1 MAIAP
6 ESVATSMPETI
17 ENRPLENRISSPSE
31 QDDNIAT
38 GDANRTNSL
47 LKAAVIGTGMI
58 SKQHLSFL
66 QGCDRANLVGVCDL
80 SPAAV
85 DYAVETFGAK
95 TGYADYREMLAQERP
110 DVVHILTP
118 PHTHLP
124 IATDCLRAGAHVIC
138 EKPVAPTYAEFKDL
152 WQISRECDRYLIED
166 HNYRFN
172 GPVRE
177 LQALIDDGTLGTVQ
191 EVEIRMALDLRSG
204 GRYADENMPSPI
216 HKMPA
221 GVIHDFITHL
231 SYLLLSLM
239 PESDGDPD
247 RVSVAWSNH
256 GGGDLFKFDDL
267 DALVIAGQAHGR
279 IRFSSYT
286 APDCFSIMVRGDRG
300 YAETD
305 LFQPYLRCVV
315 PRSVGKQLSPLVNHF
330 ASGWELMSAS
340 FRNFRSKI
348 MQRNAYDGLHYLLG
362 DTYEAISQGQAPRIG
377 FEDMARTSRLVEA
390 LLAEENRL

>member
-1 MAIAP
+1 MTA
-6 ESVATSMPETI
+6 V
-17 ENRPLENRISSPSE
+17 
-31 QDDNIAT
+31 
-38 GDANRTNSL
+38 
-47 LKAAVIGTGMI
+47 LKSAVIGTGVI

-66 QGCDRANLVGVCDL
+66 RDCDRSNIVGVCDL
-80 SPAAV
+80 SPAAAN
-85 DYAVETFGAK
+85 YAVDTFHAAAAY
-95 TGYADYREMLAQERP
+95 TDYQQMLKAEKP

-118 PHTHLP
+118 PQTHLP

-138 EKPVAPTYAEFKDL
+138 EKPVAPTYNEFKNL
-152 WQISRECDRYLIED
+152 WQISRECDRFLIED

-172 GPVRE
+172 GPVRAI
-177 LQALIDDGTLGTVQ
+177 QALIDDGTLGTVQ

-231 SYLLLSLM
+231 SYLLLSFM
-239 PESDGDPD
+239 PEASPAKGTDQGFD
-247 RVSVAWSNH
+247 RVSAAWSNH
-256 GGGDLFKFDDL
+256 GGGSLFKYDDL

-286 APDCFSIMVRGDRG
+286 SPDCFSITVRGDRG

-330 ASGWELMSAS
+330 VSGWELMNAS
-340 FRNFRSKI
+340 VRNFRSKI

-362 DTYEAISQGQAPRIG
+362 QTYEALSAGQAPPIG
-377 FEDMARTSRLVEA
+377 FDDMARTSRLVEA

>member
-1 MAIAP
+1 
-6 ESVATSMPETI
+6 MP
-17 ENRPLENRISSPSE
+17 
-31 QDDNIAT
+31 AV
-38 GDANRTNSL
+38 
-47 LKAAVIGTGMI
+47 LKSAVIGTGVI

-66 QGCDRANLVGVCDL
+66 QASQRANIVGVCDL

-85 DYAVETFGAK
+85 NYAVDTFQAAAAYTDYAQMLEEAK
-95 TGYADYREMLAQERP
+95 P

-118 PHTHLP
+118 PATHLP

-138 EKPVAPTYAEFKDL
+138 EKPVAPSFNEFKDL
-152 WQISRECDRYLIED
+152 WQISRECDRFLIED

-172 GPVRE
+172 SPVRAIQE
-177 LQALIDDGTLGTVQ
+177 LVDDGTLGKIQ

-231 SYLLLSLM
+231 SYLLLSFL
-239 PESDGDPD
+239 PEVDSGDGFE
-247 RVSVAWSNH
+247 RVSAAWSNH
-256 GGGDLFKFDDL
+256 GGGDLFKYDDL
-267 DALVIAGQAHGR
+267 DALVIGGQAHGR

-286 APDCFSIMVRGDRG
+286 SPDCFSITVRGDRG

-315 PRSVGKQLSPLVNHF
+315 PRSGGKQLSPLVNHF
-330 ASGWELMSAS
+330 ANGWELMSAS
-340 FRNFRSKI
+340 ARNFRNKI
-348 MQRNAYDGLHYLLG
+348 MQKTPYEGLHYLLG
-362 DTYEAISQGQAPRIG
+362 QTYDALSEGQAPPISYD
-377 FEDMARTSRLVEA
+377 DMARTSRLVEA
-390 LLAEENRL
+390 LLAQENRL

>member
-1 MAIAP
+1 
-6 ESVATSMPETI
+6 MPTV
-17 ENRPLENRISSPSE
+17 
-31 QDDNIAT
+31 
-38 GDANRTNSL
+38 
-47 LKAAVIGTGMI
+47 LKSAVIGTGVI

-66 QGCDRANLVGVCDL
+66 QACDRSNLVGVCDL

-85 DYAVETFGAK
+85 DYAVETFQAAAAY
-95 TGYADYREMLAQERP
+95 TDYTQMLAREKP

-118 PHTHLP
+118 PQTHLS
-124 IATDCLRAGAHVIC
+124 IAADCLRAGAHVIC
-138 EKPVAPTYAEFKDL
+138 EKPVAPTYPEFKDL
-152 WQISRECDRYLIED
+152 WQISRECDRFLIED

-172 GPVRE
+172 APVRAI
-177 LQALIDDGTLGTVQ
+177 QALIDDGTLGEVQ

-204 GRYADENMPSPI
+204 GRYADENLPNAI

-239 PESDGDPD
+239 PETTAQNGFD
-247 RVSVAWSNH
+247 RVSAAWSNH
-256 GGGDLFKFDDL
+256 GGGDLFKYDDL

-286 APDCFSIMVRGDRG
+286 APDCFAITVRGSRG

-330 ASGWELMSAS
+330 VGGWELMSAS
-340 FRNFRSKI
+340 VRNFRSKI
-348 MQRNAYDGLHYLLG
+348 MQRNAYDGLHYLL
-362 DTYEAISQGQAPRIG
+362 DKTYDALSVDQAPPIG

-390 LLAEENRL
+390 LLAQENRL

>member
-1 MAIAP
+1 MAA
-6 ESVATSMPETI
+6 V
-17 ENRPLENRISSPSE
+17 
-31 QDDNIAT
+31 
-38 GDANRTNSL
+38 
-47 LKAAVIGTGMI
+47 LKSAVIGTGMI

-66 QGCDRANLVGVCDL
+66 KDCDRSSVVGVCDL
-80 SPAAV
+80 SPAAA
-85 DYAVETFGAK
+85 DYAVKTFQSNQSWAHQSQAHQSRAHQSSISAY
-95 TGYADYREMLAQERP
+95 TDYAQMLEKEKP

-118 PHTHLP
+118 PQTHMP

-138 EKPVAPTYAEFKDL
+138 EKPVAPTYGEFKDL
-152 WQISRECDRYLIED
+152 WQISRECDRFLIED

-172 GPVRE
+172 GPVRAI
-177 LQALIDDGTLGTVQ
+177 QSLIDDGTLGKIQ

-204 GRYADENMPSPI
+204 GRYADENLPSPI

-231 SYLLLSLM
+231 SYLLLSFM
-239 PESDGDPD
+239 PASPAESTSGPEFD
-247 RVSVAWSNH
+247 RVAAAWSNH
-256 GGGDLFKFDDL
+256 GGGDLFKYDDL
-267 DALVIAGQAHGR
+267 DALVVSGQAHGR

-286 APDCFSIMVRGDRG
+286 APDCFAITVRGSRG

-330 ASGWELMSAS
+330 VGGWELMSAS
-340 FRNFRSKI
+340 VRNFRSKV

-362 DTYEAISQGQAPRIG
+362 ETYAALSVGQAPPIG

-390 LLAEENRL
+390 LLARENQV

>member
-1 MAIAP
+1 MTAA
-6 ESVATSMPETI
+6 
-17 ENRPLENRISSPSE
+17 
-31 QDDNIAT
+31 
-38 GDANRTNSL
+38 
-47 LKAAVIGTGMI
+47 LKSAVIGTGVI

-66 QGCDRANLVGVCDL
+66 QESDRTHIVGVCDL
-80 SPAAV
+80 SPAAA
-85 DYAVETFGAK
+85 DYAVETFQAAAAY
-95 TGYADYREMLAQERP
+95 TNYQQMLSAEKP

-118 PHTHLP
+118 PQTHMT

-138 EKPVAPTYAEFKDL
+138 EKPVAPTYREFKDL
-152 WQISRECDRYLIED
+152 WQISRECDRFLIED

-172 GPVRE
+172 APVRAI
-177 LQALIDDGTLGTVQ
+177 QALIDDGTLGTVQ

-204 GRYADENMPSPI
+204 GRYADENMPNPI

-231 SYLLLSLM
+231 SYLLLSFM
-239 PESDGDPD
+239 PHSDRGANKAEGFD
-247 RVSVAWSNH
+247 RVSAAWSNH
-256 GGGDLFKFDDL
+256 GGGDLFKYDDL
-267 DALVIAGQAHGR
+267 DALVVAGSTHGR

-286 APDCFSIMVRGDRG
+286 APDCFSITVRGDRG

-330 ASGWELMSAS
+330 VSGWELMSAS
-340 FRNFRSKI
+340 VRNFRSKI

-362 DTYEAISQGQAPRIG
+362 ETYEALSNNSAPPIG
-377 FEDMARTSRLVEA
+377 FDDMARTSRLVEA
-390 LLAEENRL
+390 LLASENRL